1 MSRRP
6 KRASTAPRAVGS
18 VLALALLGADAPAP
32 GAYCPLP
39 EKGETPRCLDPAQA
53 EYEAFFAALDEPEPA
68 DAALA
73 EVEAE
78 VARGASAGQ
87 PYLALSSLAYGYW
100 RLTERATVL
109 AGNDPRLVARLERWN
124 ALLAEAYAVSPDD
137 ARYREA
143 VRAAALDLERRVD
156 FPLTC
161 PDARGEP
168 TECNSTETVLRAIS
182 QTSDRVGIRGALAQ
196 LWRRVFG
203 GDVGAD
209 ATAPR
214 ADAP

>member
-1 MSRRP
+1 MRSGTRGARRVA
-6 KRASTAPRAVGS
+6 RGAASVG
-18 VLALALLGADAPAP
+18 LALALLGADRPAP

-39 EKGETPRCLDPAQA
+39 EKGEVPRCLDPAQQ
-53 EYEAFFAALDEPEPA
+53 EYRAFFDTLDDAEPD

-73 EVEAE
+73 EVEAD
-78 VARGASAGQ
+78 VARGAAAAQ

-100 RLTERATVL
+100 RLTERA
-109 AGNDPRLVARLERWN
+109 ADAAQSDPQLVARLERWN

-143 VRAAALDLERRVD
+143 VRAAAIDLNRRVD
-156 FPLTC
+156 FPLSC

-168 TECNSTETVLRAIS
+168 TECNSTEAVLRALS
-182 QTSDRVGIRGALAQ
+182 ASSDRVGIRGALAH

-203 GDVGAD
+203 GG
-209 ATAPR
+209 
-214 ADAP
+214 DAPPPAAEESP

>member
-1 MSRRP
+1 VTPGARRV
-6 KRASTAPRAVGS
+6 RARAARTAGAG
-18 VLALALLGADAPAP
+18 LALALLGADTPAP

-39 EKGETPRCLDPAQA
+39 ERGEVPKCLDPAQR
-53 EYEAFFAALDEPEPA
+53 EYGAFFDALDDPEPD

-78 VARGASAGQ
+78 VARGASAGE

-100 RLTERATVL
+100 RLTDRAVAA
-109 AGNDPRLVARLERWN
+109 AGDDPRLVARLERWN

-137 ARYREA
+137 ARYRAAVQEA
-143 VRAAALDLERRVD
+143 AQDLHRRVD

-168 TECNSTETVLRAIS
+168 VACSSTETVLRAIAQGS
-182 QTSDRVGIRGALAQ
+182 ERVGIRGALAR

-203 GDVGAD
+203 GDAE
-209 ATAPR
+209 TAAVAGDGP
-214 ADAP
+214 